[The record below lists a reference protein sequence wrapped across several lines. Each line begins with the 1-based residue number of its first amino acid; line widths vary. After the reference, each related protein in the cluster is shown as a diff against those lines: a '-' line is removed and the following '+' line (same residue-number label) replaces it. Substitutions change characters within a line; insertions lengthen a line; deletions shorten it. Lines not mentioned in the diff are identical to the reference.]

1 MTYDTSEVL
10 IRIKYTTACFD
21 VHDLYDPPFVPNHL
35 PPLCLWKLEAIL
47 KGELP
52 FL

>member
-1 MTYDTSEVL
+1 MTYDTSGAL
-10 IRIKYTTACFD
+10 LRIKYVTAFD
-21 VHDLYDPPFVPNHL
+21 VHDLYDLSFLSNHL

-47 KGELP
+47 KGKLL